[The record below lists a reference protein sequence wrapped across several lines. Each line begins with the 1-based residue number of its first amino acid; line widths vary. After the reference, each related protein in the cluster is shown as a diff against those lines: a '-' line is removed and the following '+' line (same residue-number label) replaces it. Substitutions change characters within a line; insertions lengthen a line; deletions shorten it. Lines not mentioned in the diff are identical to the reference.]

1 MQKKERSERM
11 LTNKA
16 RRTLRENVD
25 EGIEAAR
32 LEQRGK
38 ILQKLQAK
46 MIEVDAP
53 QKALTGKKGI

>member
-46 MIEVDAP
+46 IDR
-53 QKALTGKKGI
+53 G